1 MFFLGMNYL
10 KKNWRVFYILKLK
23 ASKKLVLIFPQY
35 PVDASLKL
43 ILMKPK
49 LIKTVTFL
57 TFKRDKTLMPVMNC
71 RN

>member
-1 MFFLGMNYL
+1 M
-10 KKNWRVFYILKLK
+10 KLK

-43 ILMKPK
+43 ILMKLK